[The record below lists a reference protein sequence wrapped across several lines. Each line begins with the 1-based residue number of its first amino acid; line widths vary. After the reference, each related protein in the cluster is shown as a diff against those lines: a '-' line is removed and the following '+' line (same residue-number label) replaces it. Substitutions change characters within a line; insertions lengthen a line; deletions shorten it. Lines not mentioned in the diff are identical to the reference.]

1 LNKAEQLIFDKLSTN
16 FPKVNI
22 QIKLNKH
29 QVQIELDDLK
39 MNCWKDEWEDK
50 QSIIIYRIKSLLG
63 QNKRIHGRSCEIKL
77 LDKNTA
83 EFFLNQHHI
92 MGFAQSYYK
101 LGLYKNDELL
111 AIATFSKG
119 RKMNRLPEGKKSFE
133 LIRFCN
139 ASGITVVGG
148 LSKLLKYFINL
159 TDAGD
164 IMTYID
170 KDHSEGKAFLKL
182 GFKLH
187 SVSNPIAFKVDKN
200 SQKRMNKNIKI
211 DDDEIHLVKNSGNLK
226 LVYTPHHEEV

>member
-1 LNKAEQLIFDKLSTN
+1 LNKEEQLIYNTLSAK
-16 FPKVNI
+16 FPMVHI
-22 QIKLNKH
+22 QINLQKH
-29 QVQIELDDLK
+29 QLKIELNDLK

-50 QSIIIYRIKSLLG
+50 PGIILSRINSLLG
-63 QNKRIHGRSCEIKL
+63 QNKRVHGRSCDIRL
-77 LDKNTA
+77 LDKNTT
-83 EFFLNQHHI
+83 ETFLNRHHV
-92 MGFAQSYYK
+92 MGFASSYYK
-101 LGLYKNDELL
+101 LGLFKKDELL

-148 LSKLLKYFINL
+148 LSKLLKHFIKL

-170 KDHSEGKAFLKL
+170 KDQSEGKAFIKL

-187 SVSNPIAFKVDKN
+187 SESEPIAFKIDKN
-200 SQKRMNKNIKI
+200 SQKRTNQNITNHDI
-211 DDDEIHLVKNSGNLK
+211 EMQVVKNSGNLK
-226 LVYTPHHEEV
+226 LIYTAS

>member
-1 LNKAEQLIFDKLSTN
+1 MNKAEQLIYDQLASN
-16 FPKVNI
+16 FPKTNI
-22 QIKLNKH
+22 QIKVH
-29 QVQIELDDLK
+29 QHWVLIEMDGLK
-39 MNCWKDEWEDK
+39 MKCWQDEWEDK
-50 QSIIIYRIKSLLG
+50 QGIIISRINSLLG

-77 LDKNTA
+77 LDKKTA
-83 EFFLNQHHI
+83 ETFLNHHHI

-101 LGLYKNDELL
+101 LGLYRKDELL

-139 ASGITVVGG
+139 ASGFTVVGG
-148 LSKLLKYFINL
+148 LSKLINHFIKL

-170 KDHSEGKAFLKL
+170 KDQSEGKAFIKL

-187 SVSNPIAFKVDKN
+187 SESDPIAFKVDKN
-200 SQKRMNKNIKI
+200 SQKRTNKNITNN
-211 DDDEIHLVKNSGNLK
+211 DDEIHLVKNSGNLK

>member
-1 LNKAEQLIFDKLSTN
+1 LNKEEQLIYNTLSAK
-16 FPKVNI
+16 FPMVHI
-22 QIKLNKH
+22 QINLQKH
-29 QVQIELDDLK
+29 QLKIELNDLK

-50 QSIIIYRIKSLLG
+50 PGIILSRINSLLG
-63 QNKRIHGRSCEIKL
+63 QNKRVHGRSCDIRL

-83 EFFLNQHHI
+83 ETFLNRHHV
-92 MGFAQSYYK
+92 MGFASSYYK
-101 LGLYKNDELL
+101 LGLFKKDELL

-148 LSKLLKYFINL
+148 LSKLLKHFIKL

-170 KDHSEGKAFLKL
+170 KDQSEGKAFIKL

-187 SVSNPIAFKVDKN
+187 SESEPIAFKIDKN
-200 SQKRMNKNIKI
+200 SQKRTNQNITNHDI
-211 DDDEIHLVKNSGNLK
+211 EMQVVKNSGNLK
-226 LVYTPHHEEV
+226 LIYTAS

>member
-1 LNKAEQLIFDKLSTN
+1 MNKEEQLIYNTLSAK
-16 FPKVNI
+16 FPMVHI
-22 QIKLNKH
+22 QINLQKH
-29 QVQIELDDLK
+29 QLKIELNDLK

-50 QSIIIYRIKSLLG
+50 PGIILSRINSLLG
-63 QNKRIHGRSCEIKL
+63 QNKRVHGRSCDIRL

-83 EFFLNQHHI
+83 ETFLNRHHV
-92 MGFAQSYYK
+92 MGFASSYYK
-101 LGLYKNDELL
+101 LGLFKKDELL

-148 LSKLLKYFINL
+148 LSKLLKHFIKL

-170 KDHSEGKAFLKL
+170 KDQSEGKAFIKL

-187 SVSNPIAFKVDKN
+187 SESEPIAFKIDKN
-200 SQKRMNKNIKI
+200 SQKRTNQNITNHDI
-211 DDDEIHLVKNSGNLK
+211 EMQVVKNSGNLK
-226 LVYTPHHEEV
+226 LIYTAS

>member
-1 LNKAEQLIFDKLSTN
+1 MNKEEQLIYNTLSAK
-16 FPKVNI
+16 FPMVHI
-22 QIKLNKH
+22 QINLQKH
-29 QVQIELDDLK
+29 QLKIELNDLK

-50 QSIIIYRIKSLLG
+50 PGIILSRINSLLG
-63 QNKRIHGRSCEIKL
+63 QNKRVHGRSCDIRL

-83 EFFLNQHHI
+83 ETFLNRHHV
-92 MGFAQSYYK
+92 MGFASSYYK
-101 LGLYKNDELL
+101 LGLFKKDELL

-119 RKMNRLPEGKKSFE
+119 RKMNRLPEGQKSFE

-148 LSKLLKYFINL
+148 LSKLLKHFIKL

-170 KDHSEGKAFLKL
+170 KDQSEGKAFIKL

-187 SVSNPIAFKVDKN
+187 SESEPIAFKIDKN
-200 SQKRMNKNIKI
+200 SQKRTNQNITNHDI
-211 DDDEIHLVKNSGNLK
+211 EMQVVKNSGNLK
-226 LVYTPHHEEV
+226 LIYTAS

>member
-1 LNKAEQLIFDKLSTN
+1 MNKEEQLIYNTLSAK
-16 FPKVNI
+16 FPMVHI
-22 QIKLNKH
+22 QINLQKH
-29 QVQIELDDLK
+29 QLKIELNDLK

-50 QSIIIYRIKSLLG
+50 PGIILSRINSLLG
-63 QNKRIHGRSCEIKL
+63 QNKRVHGRSCNIRL

-83 EFFLNQHHI
+83 ETFLNRHHV
-92 MGFAQSYYK
+92 MGFASSYYK
-101 LGLYKNDELL
+101 LGLFKKDELL

-148 LSKLLKYFINL
+148 LSKLLKHFIKL

-170 KDHSEGKAFLKL
+170 KDQSEGKAFIKL

-187 SVSNPIAFKVDKN
+187 SESEPIAFKIDKN
-200 SQKRMNKNIKI
+200 SQKRTNQNITNHDI
-211 DDDEIHLVKNSGNLK
+211 EMQVVKNSGNLK
-226 LVYTPHHEEV
+226 LIYTAS

>member
-1 LNKAEQLIFDKLSTN
+1 MNKEEQLIYNTLSAK
-16 FPKVNI
+16 FPMVHI
-22 QIKLNKH
+22 QINLQKH
-29 QVQIELDDLK
+29 QLKIELNDLK

-50 QSIIIYRIKSLLG
+50 PGIILSRINSLLG
-63 QNKRIHGRSCEIKL
+63 QNKRVHGRSCNIRL

-83 EFFLNQHHI
+83 ETFLNRHHV
-92 MGFAQSYYK
+92 MGFASSYYK
-101 LGLYKNDELL
+101 LGLFKKDELL

-148 LSKLLKYFINL
+148 LSKLLKHFIKL

-170 KDHSEGKAFLKL
+170 KDQSEGKAFIKL

-187 SVSNPIAFKVDKN
+187 SESEPIAFKVDKN
-200 SQKRMNKNIKI
+200 SQKRTNQNITNHDI
-211 DDDEIHLVKNSGNLK
+211 EMQVVKNSGNLK
-226 LVYTPHHEEV
+226 LIYTAS

>member
-1 LNKAEQLIFDKLSTN
+1 LNKEEQLIYNTLSAK
-16 FPKVNI
+16 FPMVHI
-22 QIKLNKH
+22 QINLQKH
-29 QVQIELDDLK
+29 QLKIELNDLK

-50 QSIIIYRIKSLLG
+50 PGIILSRINSLLG
-63 QNKRIHGRSCEIKL
+63 QNKRVHGRSCNIRL

-83 EFFLNQHHI
+83 ETFLNRHHV
-92 MGFAQSYYK
+92 MGFASSYYK
-101 LGLYKNDELL
+101 LGLFKKDELL

-148 LSKLLKYFINL
+148 LSKLLKHFIKL

-170 KDHSEGKAFLKL
+170 KDQSEGKAFIKL

-187 SVSNPIAFKVDKN
+187 SESEPIAFKVDKN
-200 SQKRMNKNIKI
+200 SQKRTNQNITNHDI
-211 DDDEIHLVKNSGNLK
+211 EMQVVKNSGNLK
-226 LVYTPHHEEV
+226 LIYTAS

>member
-1 LNKAEQLIFDKLSTN
+1 MNKEEQLIYNTLSAK
-16 FPKVNI
+16 FPMVHI
-22 QIKLNKH
+22 QINLQKH
-29 QVQIELDDLK
+29 QLKIELNDLK

-50 QSIIIYRIKSLLG
+50 PGIIFSRINSLLG
-63 QNKRIHGRSCEIKL
+63 QNKRVHGRSCDIRL

-83 EFFLNQHHI
+83 ETFLNRHHV
-92 MGFAQSYYK
+92 MGFASSYYK
-101 LGLYKNDELL
+101 LGLFKKDELL

-148 LSKLLKYFINL
+148 LSKLLKHFIKL

-170 KDHSEGKAFLKL
+170 KDQSEGKSFIKL

-187 SVSNPIAFKVDKN
+187 SESEPIAFKIDKN
-200 SQKRMNKNIKI
+200 SQKRTNQNITNHDI
-211 DDDEIHLVKNSGNLK
+211 EMQVVKNSGNLK
-226 LVYTPHHEEV
+226 LIYTAS

>member
-1 LNKAEQLIFDKLSTN
+1 MNKEEQLIYNTLSAK
-16 FPKVNI
+16 FPMVHI
-22 QIKLNKH
+22 QINLQKH
-29 QVQIELDDLK
+29 QLKIELNDLK

-50 QSIIIYRIKSLLG
+50 PGIILSRINSLLG
-63 QNKRIHGRSCEIKL
+63 QNKRVHGRSCDIRL

-83 EFFLNQHHI
+83 ETFLNRHHV
-92 MGFAQSYYK
+92 MGFASSYYK
-101 LGLYKNDELL
+101 LGLFKKDELL

-148 LSKLLKYFINL
+148 LSKLLKHFIKL

-170 KDHSEGKAFLKL
+170 KDQSEGKAFIKL

-187 SVSNPIAFKVDKN
+187 SESEPIAFKVDKN
-200 SQKRMNKNIKI
+200 SQKRTNQNITNHDI
-211 DDDEIHLVKNSGNLK
+211 EMQVVKNSGNLK
-226 LVYTPHHEEV
+226 LIYTAS

>member
-1 LNKAEQLIFDKLSTN
+1 MNKEEQLIYNTLSAK
-16 FPKVNI
+16 FPMVHI
-22 QIKLNKH
+22 QINLQKH
-29 QVQIELDDLK
+29 QLKIELNDLK

-50 QSIIIYRIKSLLG
+50 PGIILSRINSLLG
-63 QNKRIHGRSCEIKL
+63 QNKRVHGRSCDIRL
-77 LDKNTA
+77 LDKNTT
-83 EFFLNQHHI
+83 ETFLNRHHV
-92 MGFAQSYYK
+92 MGFASSYYK
-101 LGLYKNDELL
+101 LGLFKKDELL

-148 LSKLLKYFINL
+148 LSKLLKHFIKL

-170 KDHSEGKAFLKL
+170 KDQSEGKAFIKL

-187 SVSNPIAFKVDKN
+187 SESEPIAFKIDKN
-200 SQKRMNKNIKI
+200 SQKRTNQNITNHDI
-211 DDDEIHLVKNSGNLK
+211 EMQVVKNSGNLK
-226 LVYTPHHEEV
+226 LIYTAS

>member
-1 LNKAEQLIFDKLSTN
+1 LNKEEQLIYNTLSAK
-16 FPKVNI
+16 FPMVHI
-22 QIKLNKH
+22 QINLQKH
-29 QVQIELDDLK
+29 QLKIELNDLK

-50 QSIIIYRIKSLLG
+50 PGIILSRINSLLG
-63 QNKRIHGRSCEIKL
+63 QNKRVHGRSCDIRL

-83 EFFLNQHHI
+83 ETFLNRHHV
-92 MGFAQSYYK
+92 MGFASSYYK
-101 LGLYKNDELL
+101 LGLFKKDELL

-119 RKMNRLPEGKKSFE
+119 RKMNRLPEGQKSFE

-148 LSKLLKYFINL
+148 LSKLLKHFIKL

-170 KDHSEGKAFLKL
+170 KDQSEGKAFIKL

-187 SVSNPIAFKVDKN
+187 SESEPIAFKIDKN
-200 SQKRMNKNIKI
+200 SQKRTNQNITNHDI
-211 DDDEIHLVKNSGNLK
+211 EMQVVKNSGNLK
-226 LVYTPHHEEV
+226 LIYTAS